1 MSCTIPMMMKT
12 KSAPASEQRA
22 RILLSAWN
30 SGDLGR
36 LRETLTED
44 WIALEPARWPLS
56 GPHSGEE
63 ESERMEMLVTIADA
77 MRNWLRR
84 GGDAPAEDLQVS
96 MKLLRHLAGLGAV
109 VAPKRGLNRLRQVF
123 LG

>member
-1 MSCTIPMMMKT
+1 MMKT

-36 LRETLTED
+36 LRETLTGE
-44 WIALEPARWPLS
+44 WISAQPAGWPLS
-56 GPHSGEE
+56 
-63 ESERMEMLVTIADA
+63 ESDEQERMEMVVTIADA

-84 GGDAPAEDLQVS
+84 GSEAPAEDLQVS
-96 MKLLRHLAGLGAV
+96 MRLLRHLAGGESLWRESRV
-109 VAPKRGLNRLRQVF
+109 
-123 LG
+123 

>member
-1 MSCTIPMMMKT
+1 MLMKM

-30 SGDLGR
+30 SGDLRR
-36 LRETLTED
+36 LRETLTQG
-44 WIALEPARWPLS
+44 WISAEPAGWPLT
-56 GPHSGEE
+56 GEAE
-63 ESERMEMLVTIADA
+63 RERMEMLATIADA

-96 MKLLRHLAGLGAV
+96 VKLLRHLAGTESLWRETPGRYRR
-109 VAPKRGLNRLRQVF
+109 KNRSAMSLR
-123 LG
+123 